1 MLTYTRVQNRLL
13 QRSHKIITE
22 MLRNTAKL
30 ILEKLEIIAADPYAD
45 HPNAKKLQGRE
56 GYRLRV
62 GDWRV
67 VYKVQSEQ
75 LIIIV
80 FKVASRGEVY
90 K

>member
-1 MLTYTRVQNRLL
+1 MLVYRIAYSKDATTSLL
-13 QRSHKIITE
+13 R
-22 MLRNTAKL
+22 MPRNTAKL
-30 ILEKLEIIAADPYAD
+30 IREKLEIIAADPYAD

-67 VYKVQSEQ
+67 VYKIQNEQ

-80 FKVASRGEVY
+80 LKVASRGEVY

>member
-1 MLTYTRVQNRLL
+1 VYSIVYSKEAVKSL
-13 QRSHKIITE
+13 QR
-22 MLRNTAKL
+22 MPRNTAQL
-30 ILEKLEIIAADPYAD
+30 IRKKLEDIAANPFVD

-67 VYKVQSEQ
+67 IYKRQNQQ
-75 LIIIV
+75 LMIIV
-80 FKVASRGEVY
+80 LKVASRGEVY

>member
-1 MLTYTRVQNRLL
+1 MY
-13 QRSHKIITE
+13 KIIIKKE
-22 MLRNTAKL
+22 AAKSLNKPPRNAAKT
-30 ILEKLEIIAADPYAD
+30 IREKFEAIAANPYAE

-67 VYKVQSEQ
+67 IYEIQNDQ
-75 LIIIV
+75 LVILV
-80 FKVASRGEVY
+80 LKVAPRGEVY